1 MSGRSRNVRD
11 YLAELEKTRGGRPE
25 QVKEGLTIYIDLWRR
40 TLEKG
45 VVAEDDSVD
54 EALVK
59 IDRKG
64 GLYQAAEG

>member
-1 MSGRSRNVRD
+1 MSGKTRNVRD

-25 QVKEGLTIYIDLWRR
+25 QVKEGLAIYIDLWRR

-59 IDRKG
+59 IDGKG